1 MHILDGI
8 KRALIIEP
16 HADDL
21 VIGCGGVIQFL
32 VEREIEIFS
41 ILLSPSPKIYEKIKN
56 DAMSYVEYSWED
68 RFKELKRAMDILGFS
83 DVDIPFLDNAE
94 SVHHKL
100 DTIPQY
106 ELIKILEEK
115 VKRCSPD
122 LVFIPE
128 KSYNQDHR
136 TINDAFMTVVRQ
148 HFYNGTVL
156 AYETTMEM
164 DFEPNCLVPL
174 SDKQFKKKIDACK
187 CYETQLGCSRH
198 LFSLE
203 TMEISM
209 RYRGRLVFSDYG
221 EAFRVVRLVLK

>member
-106 ELIKILEEK
+106 ELIKMGYQHQKSLKYPLPFLIL
-115 VKRCSPD
+115 
-122 LVFIPE
+122 
-128 KSYNQDHR
+128 
-136 TINDAFMTVVRQ
+136 
-148 HFYNGTVL
+148 
-156 AYETTMEM
+156 
-164 DFEPNCLVPL
+164 
-174 SDKQFKKKIDACK
+174 
-187 CYETQLGCSRH
+187 
-198 LFSLE
+198 
-203 TMEISM
+203 
-209 RYRGRLVFSDYG
+209 
-221 EAFRVVRLVLK
+221 